1 MLSLQSKLFAEFLQ
15 SIAEGI
21 EHITLFDM
29 SAVSV
34 AVSEYKPCI
43 SVVIIKDRLQSFF
56 LPYTSS
62 A

>member
-43 SVVIIKDRLQSFF
+43 PVVIIKDRPQSFF

>member
-21 EHITLFDM
+21 EQITLFDLP
-29 SAVSV
+29 AVSV

-43 SVVIIKDRLQSFF
+43 SVVIIKNRLQSFF

>member
-34 AVSEYKPCI
+34 AVSEYKPCVNVV
-43 SVVIIKDRLQSFF
+43 VVIDRSQSFF
-56 LPYTSS
+56 LP
-62 A
+62 